1 MGVRL
6 RRVLGGLLLLV
17 VTAGT
22 LAAVSLATTT
32 SGHQNPR
39 YLVTASLTPTNVP
52 WHGDFRATVT
62 VKNTSSVRR
71 TLTIEYAVLKP
82 GSGSGFAFAAVQLR
96 PGQVWSRALTI
107 HANARGDYSLT
118 IKARDGAGTS
128 RATARGHA
136 G

>member
-6 RRVLGGLLLLV
+6 RRVLVGLVLLV

-39 YLVTASLTPTNVP
+39 YLVTTSLTPTNVP

-62 VKNTSSVRR
+62 VKNTSPVRR
-71 TLTIEYAVLKP
+71 TLAIEYAVLKP
-82 GSGSGFAFAAVQLR
+82 GSGSGFASAAVKLR
-96 PGQVWSRALTI
+96 PAQVWSRALTI

-118 IKARDGAGTS
+118 IKARDRAGTS
-128 RATARGHA
+128 RAT
-136 G
+136 